1 MGVPITFIRKWNPGQ
16 FDILD
21 IMKDY
26 RLNIDGKS
34 RFSRIL
40 IKRRKDG

>member
-21 IMKDY
+21 IMKDH

-40 IKRRKDG
+40 IRRRKDG